1 MKRAAFTFV
10 EILVALA
17 FIGVLLPAIVS
28 GLRLANRAS
37 VVAER
42 STVAAQLAENQL
54 AELLIGNAWTSGQSR
69 GDFGADHP
77 GYTWQLTQRDWQSGS
92 MAELTMEVHFQVQ
105 GQDSSVKLTTLADD
119 TATSSSTSTSTAGS
133 STP

>member
-28 GLRLANRAS
+28 GLRIANRAS

-54 AELLIGNAWTSGQSR
+54 AEVLIGNAWTSGQSR

-77 GYTWQLTQRDWQSGS
+77 GYAWQLTQRDWPSGA
-92 MAELTMEVHFQVQ
+92 MTELTMEVHFQVQ
-105 GQDSSVKLTTLADD
+105 GQDHSVKLTTLADD
-119 TATSSSTSTSTAGS
+119 AATSASTTTSTRSAA
-133 STP
+133 P

>member
-28 GLRLANRAS
+28 GLRTANRAS

-42 STVAAQLAENQL
+42 STVAAGLAENQL
-54 AELLIGNAWTSGQSR
+54 AELLIGNAWTSGQTR

-92 MAELTMEVHFQVQ
+92 MSELTMEVHFLVQ

-119 TATSSSTSTSTAGS
+119 TATTTGS